1 MAKLVEDTAFRNITD
16 VFEDRGHA
24 GKLLAAELLAY
35 KGTDSMVMAI
45 PTGGVPVAVEI
56 AETIDLPLDL
66 LIVRKLQD
74 PYNPEAGFGAASPNG
89 TVIVNKTLVSQL
101 GLTEQEIDRQVKK
114 TMETIRK
121 RNQLFRG
128 GRPFPQV
135 ENKTVIIVDDG
146 LASGHTMMAAIRFIK
161 KAKPAKI
168 VVAVPTGA
176 KKTVDLVLPE
186 VDEMVCLNIRGVAPF
201 AVADA
206 YANWYDLDDD
216 EVLALLDND
225 HFLSDPAQE

>member
-1 MAKLVEDTAFRNITD
+1 MGKLVEDATIRNITE

-35 KGTDSMVMAI
+35 KGADGIVMAI
-45 PTGGVPVAVEI
+45 PSGGVPVGLEI

-89 TVIVNKTLVSQL
+89 TVIVNRALVSQL
-101 GLTEQEIDRQVKK
+101 GLTEQEVDRQVKK

-128 GRPFPQV
+128 GRTFPTV

-146 LASGHTMMAAIRFIK
+146 LASGHTMLAAIRFIK
-161 KAKPAKI
+161 KAKPARI

-176 KKTVDLVLPE
+176 KRSVDLVLSE
-186 VDEMVCLNIRGVAPF
+186 VDELVCLNIRSGATF
-201 AVADA
+201 AVADS
-206 YANWYDLDDD
+206 YGSWYDLDDD
-216 EVLALLDND
+216 EVLSLLEND
-225 HFLSDPAQE
+225 HFLSDPVQE